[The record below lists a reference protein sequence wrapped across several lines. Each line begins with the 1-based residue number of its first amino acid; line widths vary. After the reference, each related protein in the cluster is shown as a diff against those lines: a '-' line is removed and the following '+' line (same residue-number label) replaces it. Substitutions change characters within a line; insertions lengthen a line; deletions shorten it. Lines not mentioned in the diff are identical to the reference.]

1 MATPTS
7 TQLPKGKDMA
17 KAAAVGKT
25 QGRIV
30 WEQFRKHYIA
40 LVGLVVLLL
49 MYVMAAFAGFLAPYG
64 MNEYRRTPVSAFMPP
79 TTIHWIDPET
89 GRLTRPFVYEYT
101 ADRDPVTRQRVFVED
116 TDGARYP
123 IQFFVRRPSHSYTIL
138 GIWRSDLR
146 LFGVEDPARVFL
158 WGTNSLGKDLFSRV
172 LYGGQVSLTIGV
184 LAVWV
189 SLILGLTFGVIAGFY
204 GGLVDDF
211 FMRLIEVIDAIPGL
225 FLLIVLA
232 TLLKDPR
239 NPLAQLF
246 GLQMTSA
253 QTFLMVVMV
262 LGFVGWGGL
271 ARTIRSLVLSLRE
284 MDYAQAAKALGASEA
299 RGSCSATSSRRPP
312 RYVMVI
318 LTLAIPGFILTEVGL
333 SFLGLGP
340 SELDSASWGLLL
352 RDATARGVS
361 IQFVPWLLIPGI
373 PIFLAVLVLE
383 PRRRRSARRVRPEE
397 AAQLSAALA
406 SLSGPR
412 VARTAVSR
420 RRDTRMVALP
430 ANRVDSRVMRGH
442 P

>member
-1 MATPTS
+1 MARAMRTPAAPGRAVT
-7 TQLPKGKDMA
+7 GKS
-17 KAAAVGKT
+17 

-30 WEQFRKHYIA
+30 WEQFRKHHIA
-40 LVGLVVLLL
+40 LVGLVVLAL
-49 MYVMAAFAGFLAPYG
+49 MYLAAAFAGFLSPYG
-64 MNEYRRTPVSAFMPP
+64 MNEYRRSPVSAFMPP
-79 TTIHWIDPET
+79 TNVHWTDPAT
-89 GRLTRPFVYEYT
+89 GRLTRPFVYAYT
-101 ADRDPVTRQRVFVED
+101 SERDPVTRQRVYVED
-116 TDGARYP
+116 TDGPTYP
-123 IQFFVRRPSHSYTIL
+123 IEFLVRRPNQPYTVL

-146 LFGVEDPARVFL
+146 LFGVPEPARIYL

-189 SLILGLTFGVIAGFY
+189 SLTLGLVFGVIAGFY
-204 GGLVDDF
+204 GALIDDF
-211 FMRLIEVIDAIPGL
+211 FMRLVEVLDAIPSL

-239 NPLAQLF
+239 NPLALLF

-271 ARTIRSLVLSLRE
+271 ARTIRSLVLTLRE

-299 RGSCSATSSRRPP
+299 RIMFRHLLPGTAS
-312 RYVMVI
+312 YVMVV
-318 LTLAIPGFILTEVGL
+318 LTLAIPGFILAEVGL

-373 PIFLAVLVLE
+373 PIFLAVLCWNLVGDGLRDAFD
-383 PRRRRSARRVRPEE
+383 PKKRR
-397 AAQLSAALA
+397 
-406 SLSGPR
+406 
-412 VARTAVSR
+412 
-420 RRDTRMVALP
+420 
-430 ANRVDSRVMRGH
+430 
-442 P
+442 